1 MHIRPASNAR
11 RCVRVACL
19 LVACLASR
27 VQAWTSSDA
36 HLSTEPGSAARW
48 FVGGRIRA
56 GEECELVVESLLEK
70 DGLVVAL
77 GSKAELAELAR
88 AERAVEV
95 DLRGA
100 FAVPGLID
108 AHGHVEAL
116 GAALEQVD
124 LVGVRSEAEL
134 VERVRGA
141 ARALQPGEWIEGRGW
156 DQNLWEGKRF
166 PTHAALSAAVPEHPV
181 LLSRV
186 DGHAALAN
194 MAALR
199 AARLDGVLAGANLLD
214 GGEILLDGEGRA
226 TGVLVD
232 AAVDLVRK
240 RIPAPARAVR
250 VRRLLAAQER
260 LLSFGLVGVHD
271 MGLEPEQVA
280 AWRELDAAGRVQL
293 RVVGYLWGNGELG
306 EAERAA
312 ARAVEAPGGNFALRG
327 MKLMVDG
334 ALGSRGAALLEDY
347 HDHPGHRGLV
357 LLDEAGLQAR
367 LERALEWSLQPAVH
381 AIGDRANR
389 MVLDAIERLQA
400 RSPRLAALRPR
411 IEHAQI
417 VAPRDWPRF
426 ATLGVTPSM
435 QPTHLTSD
443 MPWAAERLGAQR
455 LRGAYAWL
463 ELAPDL
469 RTLAFGSDFPVESPD
484 PLAGLA
490 SARTRRVARSAEAFE
505 PKKALDGRQAL
516 LAFTRGAARAGFD
529 EGRHGRLVKG
539 LRCDMTLLDLDPV
552 ECDPA
557 LVAEGR
563 VLGVVLAGRLRRDD

>member
-1 MHIRPASNAR
+1 MRSAPLAR
-11 RCVRVACL
+11 RFASVVHACIV
-19 LVACLASR
+19 LVASTSASAPAESGR
-27 VQAWTSSDA
+27 ES
-36 HLSTEPGSAARW
+36 EPGARW

-56 GEECELVVESLLEK
+56 GEECEQVVESLLEK
-70 DGLVVAL
+70 DGLVLAL
-77 GSKAELAELAR
+77 GARAELAELAR
-88 AERAVEV
+88 ANRALEV

-100 FAVPGLID
+100 WAVPGLID

-116 GAALEQVD
+116 GASLEEVD
-124 LVGVRSEAEL
+124 LVGVRAEAEL
-134 VERVRGA
+134 VERVRAA
-141 ARALQPGEWIEGRGW
+141 ARATPRGEWIVGRGW
-156 DQNLWEGKRF
+156 DQNLWDEKRF
-166 PTHAALSAAVPEHPV
+166 PTEAALSAAVPDHPV

-194 MAALR
+194 RAALR
-199 AARLDGVLAGANLLD
+199 AAGLDGVLAGAGKVE
-214 GGEILLDGEGRA
+214 GGEILLDAEGRA

-232 AAVDLVRK
+232 AAVDLVRS
-240 RIPAPARAVR
+240 RAPVPTRAVR
-250 VRRLLAAQER
+250 ARRILAAQEK
-260 LLSFGLVGVHD
+260 LLACGLVGVHD
-271 MGLEPEQVA
+271 MGLEPDQVA
-280 AWRELDAAGRVQL
+280 AWRELDAAGRVEL

-312 ARAVEAPGGNFALRG
+312 TLAPEAPRGNFALRG

-367 LERALEWSLQPAVH
+367 LERCLEWSLQPAVH

-443 MPWAAERLGAQR
+443 MPWAAERLGAER

-463 ELAPDL
+463 DIAPDL
-469 RTLAFGSDFPVESPD
+469 RRLAFGSDFPVESPD
-484 PLAGLA
+484 PLAGIA
-490 SARTRRVARSAEAFE
+490 SARTRRVARGAEPFE

-557 LVAEGR
+557 RLEEAR
-563 VLGVVLAGRLRRDD
+563 VLGVVLAGRVRRAP

>member
-1 MHIRPASNAR
+1 MHISPTSNAR

-27 VQAWTSSDA
+27 VHAWTSSDA
-36 HLSTEPGSAARW
+36 HLSTESGSAARW

-70 DGLVVAL
+70 DGLVLAL

-166 PTHAALSAAVPEHPV
+166 PTHAALSDAVPEHPV

-199 AARLDGVLAGANLLD
+199 AARLDGVLAGANQVE

-312 ARAVEAPGGNFALRG
+312 VRAVEAPGGNFALRG

-400 RSPRLAALRPR
+400 RSPR
-411 IEHAQI
+411 
-417 VAPRDWPRF
+417 F

-484 PLAGLA
+484 PLAGIA
-490 SARTRRVARSAEAFE
+490 SARTRRVARSTEAFE

-552 ECDPA
+552 ECDPE
-557 LVAEGR
+557 LVAAGR